1 MFFRI
6 EWGKILPILS
16 ILQSILQSIEEK
28 DIVA

>member
-16 ILQSILQSIEEK
+16 ILQSILQSIEK